1 MVWWWWGGV
10 GWRCSTTPHPAPL
23 ALVSLIRFVRI
34 TASHQVKPSVHLRPI
49 PPPPPTPH
57 HLLFPPPP
65 HPRQRKHQTHTHF
78 EHKEGED
85 TTDAHGKAKEKH
97 SKNRGPPL
105 SPASAPSRRLFSSFF
120 TSSPPPPRHASYPS
134 RVPPRAPRPSRAVRP
149 SSPPPTSPALQAAS
163 ATQTSTLE
171 VLCAQ
176 PASYCIARVA
186 CPSHRDGLPPHPA
199 VRHLF
204 LFTQSHA
211 PLCPLPPTTT
221 TLVCSC
227 GGGGESVSKVRRW

>member
-1 MVWWWWGGV
+1 M
-10 GWRCSTTPHPAPL
+10 GWRCSPTPHLAPL

-34 TASHQVKPSVHLRPI
+34 SASHFAPY
-49 PPPPPTPH
+49 H
-57 HLLFPPPP
+57 HLL
-65 HPRQRKHQTHTHF
+65 PRHTTSSSLPRHTPASGSIKPTHTSITRR
-78 EHKEGED
+78 GR
-85 TTDAHGKAKEKH
+85 TRRTRTGRRRRSTAKTR
-97 SKNRGPPL
+97 SPPL
-105 SPASAPSRRLFSSFF
+105 SPASAPSRRLFSFFF

-149 SSPPPTSPALQAAS
+149 SSSSPTSPALQAAS

-211 PLCPLPPTTT
+211 PLCHLPPTTT
-221 TLVCSC
+221 TLVCHP
-227 GGGGESVSKVRRW
+227 V